1 MHEVLLLNA
10 NAQPLSYLP
19 ISSISWQQA
28 IKLLYL
34 DAATA
39 LHTYDDWEVHSPSAT
54 MQVPSVTILRRHV
67 HDVREWVARDS
78 GGPQKALV
86 FLRDLFI
93 CQYCGQ
99 HFPRS
104 QLTIDHVVPRKF
116 GGRTRWDNV
125 VAACDRCNCDR
136 GCDIKIQ
143 PRTKPFRPT
152 YSMLI
157 KNMRKFPLSVPSL
170 HWNWYLGWHEDKVR
184 LIDPRNGKILN
195 DNFDFG
201 VRVPVEC
208 F

>member
-34 DAATA
+34 DAAVA
-39 LHTYDDWEVHSPSAT
+39 LHHYEDWEVHSPSAT
-54 MQVPSVTILRRHV
+54 MQVPSVAILRRHV
-67 HDVREWVARDS
+67 HDVREWVARE
-78 GGPQKALV
+78 GGPQKPLV
-86 FLRDLFI
+86 FLRDLFV

-99 HFPRS
+99 QFPRS
-104 QLTIDHVVPRKF
+104 QLTIDHVVPRKY
-116 GGRTRWDNV
+116 GGRTRWENITT
-125 VAACDRCNCDR
+125 ACEACNCER
-136 GCDIKIQ
+136 GCDVRVQ
-143 PRTKPFRPT
+143 PRTKPYRPT

-157 KNMRKFPLSVPSL
+157 KNMRRFPLSVPSE
-170 HWNWYLGWHEDKVR
+170 HWNWYLGWSEDKLR
-184 LIDPRNGKILN
+184 LIDPRKGKILN

-208 F
+208 S